1 MLFEEFIHLEMF
13 ICLFVCTAGSYSTIE
28 NDIEK
33 ARRVIFL
40 FKTCCNFMNGH
51 LGAAATAYLVVTS
64 LILHPSSL
72 VILPQHGSCKIT
84 TCKLNMSILPKGNNI
99 MSSKVGIQK
108 RIAVIGGGAAGIIT
122 ADVMVDS
129 GFAVT
134 VFEQSD
140 AVGGVWDYRSQGEVM
155 LNI

>member
-1 MLFEEFIHLEMF
+1 
-13 ICLFVCTAGSYSTIE
+13 
-28 NDIEK
+28 
-33 ARRVIFL
+33 
-40 FKTCCNFMNGH
+40 MNGH

-64 LILHPSSL
+64 LILHPFSL
-72 VILPQHGSCKIT
+72 VILPQRGSCKIT
-84 TCKLNMSILPKGNNI
+84 TCKLSMSILFKGNDI

-122 ADVMVDS
+122 ADVMLDS

-140 AVGGVWDYRSQGEVM
+140 AVGLPVTR
-155 LNI
+155 

>member
-1 MLFEEFIHLEMF
+1 
-13 ICLFVCTAGSYSTIE
+13 
-28 NDIEK
+28 
-33 ARRVIFL
+33 
-40 FKTCCNFMNGH
+40 MNGH